1 MAKHLPRR
9 GRQGPIEI
17 RACER
22 KCGSRSDKRYH
33 AKAALRRVL
42 EVIPEGEWS
51 SVLIEEPLEVRRDS
65 MESIALGAICV
76 GGTSNVQYH
85 GMLKPELQPGSSIGA
100 APAKLQFG
108 AGSGELQSGEGAGK
122 ITAGLKFMG
131 FEGGEILRAK
141 KT

>member
-1 MAKHLPRR
+1 M
-9 GRQGPIEI
+9 
-17 RACER
+17 
-22 KCGSRSDKRYH
+22 
-33 AKAALRRVL
+33 
-42 EVIPEGEWS
+42 EVIPQGEWS
-51 SVLIEEPLEVRRDS
+51 SVLIEEPLELRRDRI
-65 MESIALGAICV
+65 ESISLQAVCLGA
-76 GGTSNVQYH
+76 GTSNVQYH